1 MNKYTYVKIRQSNFG
16 YGWDD
21 VQGFSKDE
29 GIKER
34 KAMLKTYQENQ
45 KQAMHR
51 IIERRIKN

>member
-1 MNKYTYVKIRQSNFG
+1 MNKYSYVKILQSNFG

-21 VQGFSKDE
+21 VQEFSKSE
-29 GIKER
+29 GMKER